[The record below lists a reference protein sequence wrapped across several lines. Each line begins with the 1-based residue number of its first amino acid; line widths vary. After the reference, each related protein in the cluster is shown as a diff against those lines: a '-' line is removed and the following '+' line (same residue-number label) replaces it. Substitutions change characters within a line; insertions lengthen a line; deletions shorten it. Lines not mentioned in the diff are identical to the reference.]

1 MAPKMFF
8 RDGFAGLVLAMGC
21 MSAVPVQINAAEIR
35 VFSGGAL
42 KSAVAPLAA
51 EFERSSGHSVKIEFV
66 PMGPLQARL
75 AKGERPDLVFITS
88 DVLDVLAGSGRVER
102 AAARELGRVG
112 IGVAIREGA
121 VAPDISTPEAF
132 RNTLLA
138 ARSLVYIDPKIGTS
152 GKHFA
157 EVLERLGITE
167 QMKSKSV
174 LGTGGFVVEPVGRGE
189 VEIGVHQ
196 ISEILPVKGV
206 RMIGELPAALQ
217 KYTVYIA
224 VPPAGTGSG
233 PAAALVRYLTSATA
247 RASFA
252 SAGMSTPPQ

>member
-1 MAPKMFF
+1 MN
-8 RDGFAGLVLAMGC
+8 RWSRVGAGLALAIAG
-21 MSAVPVQINAAEIR
+21 MSLHVAAAGAAEIR

-51 EFERSSGHSVKIEFV
+51 EFERASGHSVKIEFI

-88 DVLDVLAGSGRVER
+88 DVLDGLAASGRVER

-121 VAPDISTPEAF
+121 TVPDISTPEAF

-167 QMKSKSV
+167 QMKPKSV

-224 VPPAGTGSG
+224 VPPAGAVPE
-233 PAAALVRYLTSATA
+233 PASALVRFLTSPAA
-247 RASFA
+247 RAAFV
-252 SAGMSTPPQ
+252 SAGMSSPSQ